1 MADIFDADIVC
12 DECKTRTVKGELFK
26 DGFRI
31 RAWRCPKCN
40 KVWPHPLDMAQYE
53 GFKRLKQRD
62 FEVKLRQVGNS
73 WSVSIPKEIIQFEAV
88 KATKLVRLSLDNPGK
103 VSISFTQIKRIIN
116 KDGGEK

>member
-12 DECKTRTVKGELFK
+12 DACKTRAVKGELFK

-40 KVWPHPLDMAQYE
+40 KVWPHPLDMSQYE
-53 GFKRLKQRD
+53 DFRRLKQRD

-88 KATKLVRLSLDNPGK
+88 KATKVVRLSLDNPGK

-116 KDGGEK
+116 KSGGGQ